1 MLFQCIPHSLIKNKV
16 LAQMIATLTQL
27 STQREVFNKD
37 SGPIF
42 ADFCTQLLTASLWV
56 NLAFGRSYAP
66 EKTLLTHPF
75 KLKVLAKLCAGTG
88 EFMVFPTF
96 PF

>member
-1 MLFQCIPHSLIKNKV
+1 V
-16 LAQMIATLTQL
+16 LAHLIAILTQL
-27 STQREVFNKD
+27 FAQKEVFNKD

-42 ADFCTQLLTASLWV
+42 ADFCTQLLPAGLWV
-56 NLAFGRSYAP
+56 NVAFGRSYAP
-66 EKTLLTHPF
+66 KKTLLTHPF